1 MTNFASPELF
11 AAAAKS
17 NLESAVTLANT
28 SFARVERL
36 SALNL
41 NTARAT
47 LEDSIAATKTLL
59 AVKDPQELVKLQAEL
74 AKPMQEKAVA
84 YGRSVYAIISEG
96 QQEFVKFFEAQVA
109 EMNSKFL
116 AALDQA
122 AKSAPA
128 GSEAAFAAIKQ
139 GVAAANSAYDNVSR
153 AAKQAVETAEANVV
167 ATTESAVKSVR
178 TRKAA

>member
-11 AAAAKS
+11 AAAAKT

-41 NTARAT
+41 NTARAA

-84 YGRSVYAIISEG
+84 YGRSVYALVSEG
-96 QQEFVKFFEAQVA
+96 QQEFVKFFETQVA
-109 EMNSKFL
+109 ELNSKFL

-153 AAKQAVETAEANVV
+153 AAKQAVEAAEANAI
-167 ATTESAVKSVR
+167 ATTDSAVKSVR